1 MLGGEYIK
9 LYSEFSLR
17 LICKWVKM
25 ENNSFRMG
33 LRHGMPIAVGYLS
46 VSFAFGI
53 FATGSGLGILEAL
66 LISMLNVTSAGQLA
80 TVPIIVGGGSYI
92 ELILSQCVINSR
104 YSLMSVSLSQKMGES
119 VRLSDRFLV
128 AFVNTDEVFA
138 VASTSCVPVGR
149 KYLFG
154 LILTPYIGWSLG
166 TLLGAIAGNVLPTIV
181 ISALGIAIYGMFI
194 AIVIP
199 FTKRSRKG
207 LLCVLLSAILS
218 SVFYYVP
225 ALSVIPSGFVIIIV
239 ALFVSVIFALLF
251 PINVSEVSENG

>member
-1 MLGGEYIK
+1 
-9 LYSEFSLR
+9 
-17 LICKWVKM
+17 M

-33 LRHGMPIAVGYLS
+33 LRHGIPIAIGYLS

-80 TVPIIVGGGSYI
+80 TVPIIVGGGSFI
-92 ELILSQCVINSR
+92 ELALSQCVINSR

-138 VASTSCVPVGR
+138 VASTSHGAVGR
-149 KYLFG
+149 KYLYG
-154 LILTPYIGWSLG
+154 LILTPYLGWSFG
-166 TLLGAIAGNVLPTIV
+166 TFLGAIAGNLLPAII

-199 FTKRSRKG
+199 FAKG
-207 LLCVLLSAILS
+207 SKKGMLCVLFSALLSCL
-218 SVFYYVP
+218 FYYVP
-225 ALSVIPSGFVIIIV
+225 ALSVIPSGFVIIII

-251 PINVSEVSENG
+251 PIDDGEVSDNG